1 MTFRIP
7 KITFWRV
14 VLVVLWTFGLVAA
27 IQRFYFGLGTVTNL
41 SDDFPW
47 GIWIGFDILVG
58 VGLAAGGFAITA
70 TVYIFNL
77 KDFKPIS
84 KPTVLTAFLGY
95 LLVIGALMFDLGKP
109 WNVWHPII
117 MWNPHSVMFEVG
129 WCVMLYTTV
138 LLLEFSPLV
147 FERLRMQKPLRIIR
161 SITVPLVILGV
172 LLSTLHQSSLGTL
185 YVIVPDKL
193 HPLWYSG
200 FLPVFFFVS
209 AIAGGLA
216 MVIFESFLSAR
227 AFGKE
232 IESSLLIRLSR
243 AIVVILFL
251 WLAMRFF
258 DLLARDALAYMFE
271 GSMESWFF
279 LGEIIIGAI
288 VPMALFLTRRVRETT
303 GGLFLASVLVLF
315 GFITNRLNVAV
326 TGMVGSAGYI
336 PSWQE
341 IVITASIVA
350 LGLVIFR
357 LVARHT
363 PVFESQVTEPSA
375 AKPPLVAAGRS
386 GKLAMG
392 VLFALLIF
400 IMTGLGYTLANKR
413 VDEKQIVGSPKLIPA
428 ESGLE
433 YPEPI
438 VFQPSED
445 SPGKVT
451 FNHETH
457 VDPYEPG
464 CGKCHTEMFA
474 IRPEQAGVTVNKGD
488 GEMILHEKCGSCHDG
503 ENAFSIDDGC
513 EFCHQLPE

>member
-1 MTFRIP
+1 
-7 KITFWRV
+7 
-14 VLVVLWTFGLVAA
+14 
-27 IQRFYFGLGTVTNL
+27 
-41 SDDFPW
+41 
-47 GIWIGFDILVG
+47 
-58 VGLAAGGFAITA
+58 
-70 TVYIFNL
+70 
-77 KDFKPIS
+77 
-84 KPTVLTAFLGY
+84 
-95 LLVIGALMFDLGKP
+95 
-109 WNVWHPII
+109 
-117 MWNPHSVMFEVG
+117 
-129 WCVMLYTTV
+129 
-138 LLLEFSPLV
+138 
-147 FERLRMQKPLRIIR
+147 
-161 SITVPLVILGV
+161 
-172 LLSTLHQSSLGTL
+172 
-185 YVIVPDKL
+185 
-193 HPLWYSG
+193 
-200 FLPVFFFVS
+200 
-209 AIAGGLA
+209 
-216 MVIFESFLSAR
+216 
-227 AFGKE
+227 
-232 IESSLLIRLSR
+232 
-243 AIVVILFL
+243 
-251 WLAMRFF
+251 MRFF

-271 GSMESWFF
+271 GSMESGFF

-288 VPMALFLTRRVRETT
+288 LPMALFLTRRVRETT

-315 GFITNRLNVAV
+315 GFIANRLNVAV
-326 TGMVGSAGYI
+326 TGMAGSAGYI

-357 LVARHT
+357 MVAKHT
-363 PVFESQVTEPSA
+363 PVFETPVSEPSG
-375 AKPPLVAAGRS
+375 AKSPLVAAGRS

-413 VDEKQIVGSPKLIPA
+413 VEDKQIVESPKLIPA

-433 YPEPI
+433 FSEPI

-464 CGKCHTEMFA
+464 CGNCHAELFA
-474 IRPEQAGVTVNKGD
+474 IRPEQAGVTITKGE